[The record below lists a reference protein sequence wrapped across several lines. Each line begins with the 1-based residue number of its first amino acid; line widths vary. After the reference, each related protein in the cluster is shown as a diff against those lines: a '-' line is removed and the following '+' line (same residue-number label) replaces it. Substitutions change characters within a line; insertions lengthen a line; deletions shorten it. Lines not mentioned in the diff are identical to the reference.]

1 MGWEGN
7 MRRLGVWLLG
17 FVAAAAAVMAAAPE
31 TVARP
36 RSVVT
41 APSDTSIRNTTKPR
55 DMGAAIALLEQIRP

>member
-1 MGWEGN
+1 

-31 TVARP
+31 SPARS
-36 RSVVT
+36 RSVLN
-41 APSDTSIRNTTKPR
+41 APSDAGIRNMARPS